1 MNWPQVVFCLIF
13 EAEDQV
19 SDNRDEETAAFEEN
33 QRRLVSQ
40 EMEAEHNFPA
50 EYQMGDQSFAFLQ
63 QHLRKNKL
71 LAWVRRSIE
80 GGTRRNFRSPIVELY
95 DLRGGKW
102 LWRCCPSSHLRSK
115 RLQNTL
121 LCSTY
126 WYFQFL

>member
-1 MNWPQVVFCLIF
+1 MNWPQVVFFLIF

-19 SDNRDEETAAFEEN
+19 SDNRAAFEEN

-71 LAWVRRSIE
+71 LAWVR
-80 GGTRRNFRSPIVELY
+80 
-95 DLRGGKW
+95 
-102 LWRCCPSSHLRSK
+102 
-115 RLQNTL
+115 
-121 LCSTY
+121 
-126 WYFQFL
+126 